1 MPASRKL
8 KPVLSTGVRIIS
20 GTPLKDVPAA
30 PAWMRPRA
38 QKKFTESCEYL
49 VGLRAIT
56 YAELGVVERLAT
68 YYDQWCSAQEILAKS
83 DLHYTPVQTR
93 QGTDGSAVAS
103 AAFMQASKCADI
115 IRKCEQDLG
124 LNPVERAR
132 LPVKANDAEDD
143 PMEELLA
150 QRFAT

>member
-8 KPVLSTGVRIIS
+8 KPVLASGVRVIN
-20 GTPLKDVPAA
+20 GTPLTEVPAA
-30 PAWMRPRA
+30 PEWMRSRA
-38 QKKFTESCEYL
+38 QRKFTETCEYL

-56 YAELGVVERLAT
+56 YAELGVVERLAV
-68 YYDQWCSAQEILAKS
+68 YYDQWCSAQEILAAN
-83 DLHYTPVQTR
+83 DLHYAAVQTR

-132 LPVKANDAEDD
+132 LPVTASGGEED

-150 QRFAT
+150 NRGK